1 MDQFL
6 VPQFIDVEDKVIG
19 PITVRQFI
27 IMLVTGLL
35 IFITYKLA
43 DFSLFVVLGV
53 IQFAVGGT
61 LAFLRVNGQPFHFFL
76 LNFLETARSPRR
88 RVWNKTL
95 PDSELRFYLE
105 ETLPPPP
112 VVTPRKPMI
121 SRSRLKEISLIVD
134 TGGVYTGDEAHR

>member
-27 IMLVTGLL
+27 IMLVVGLL

-43 DFSLFVVLGV
+43 DFTLFLFLG
-53 IQFAVGGT
+53 ITEFAVGGT
-61 LAFLRVNGQPFHFFL
+61 LAFLRINGQPFHFFL
-76 LNFLETARSPRR
+76 LNVLETWRSPHR

-95 PDSELRFYLE
+95 KDVELRVYMA
-105 ETLPPPP
+105 ETPPPP
-112 VVTPRKPMI
+112 PEVHVHKQMI

-134 TGGVYTGDEAHR
+134 TGGVYAGDNDR

>member
-27 IMLVTGLL
+27 IMLVVGLL

-43 DFSLFVVLGV
+43 DFTLFLFLG
-53 IQFAVGGT
+53 ITEFAVGGT
-61 LAFLRVNGQPFHFFL
+61 LAFLRINGQPFHFFL
-76 LNFLETARSPRR
+76 LNVLETWRSPRR
-88 RVWNKTL
+88 RVWNKAL
-95 PDSELRFYLE
+95 RDIDLRGYMSE
-105 ETLPPPP
+105 TPPPP
-112 VVTPRKPMI
+112 PEVHVHKPMI

-134 TGGVYTGDEAHR
+134 TGGVYAGDDER